1 MRYSVRQPVY
11 LPQCVWLLSPS
22 HTPPHTIST
31 QFTHAWRPEPPR
43 SYEEALRRQ
52 QRLLHGPPRR
62 AFLHLHRLA
71 KELAFAL
78 MGAARAHG
86 GSAHGTTH
94 GGSAHGTAHGIGS
107 SPVAPPSS
115 SYPVQYRQQLQAAGA
130 DVGQQ
135 QQQQPQQQQQQQ
147 QSCGDLSCC
156 TSSFAHAVCA
166 CLAIGPPAG
175 GGEGGRG
182 RPLVS
187 DPTVLAAL
195 VRDAR

>member
-1 MRYSVRQPVY
+1 MRYCVRQPVY

-78 MGAARAHG
+78 MGAARAH
-86 GSAHGTTH
+86 S
-94 GGSAHGTAHGIGS
+94 GSAHGTAHGVGS

-135 QQQQPQQQQQQQ
+135 QQKQQQQQG
-147 QSCGDLSCC
+147 SGDLSSC
-156 TSSFAHAVCA
+156 TSSFAHAMCA
-166 CLAIGPPAG
+166 CLAIDPPAG
-175 GGEGGRG
+175 GSEGGRE